1 VPCGRL
7 VFWQEPVYDENVNVK
22 LAQRISV
29 PLSRKRER
37 ACPGLDPGA
46 GVREAVT
53 AHDSFMLKDGKFAMT
68 VSMRKLAIVT

>member
-1 VPCGRL
+1 MPKRRSRPL
-7 VFWQEPVYDENVNVK
+7 PDSQNLYFNVK

-53 AHDSFMLKDGKFAMT
+53 AHDSFMLQDGKFAMT